1 MRLAIRFLIPG
12 AIVALTLAACASSA
26 TAPSSAAPATSA
38 AATAAAT
45 GSAATGD
52 AVTIK
57 GFAFSPATLTVKKGT
72 TVTFVNMDSATHTV
86 TSGSG
91 GTKDGKFDQSID
103 GGGAAKITFDTVGTF
118 SYFCTIHAS
127 MRGTITVQ

>member
-1 MRLAIRFLIPG
+1 MRLVIRLLIPG
-12 AIVALTLAACASSA
+12 AIAALTLAACATNA
-26 TAPSSAAPATSA
+26 TAPSAAPATSA
-38 AATAAAT
+38 AAT
-45 GSAATGD
+45 SAATSSAASGD
-52 AVTIK
+52 TVTIK

-86 TSGSG
+86 TSGSNA
-91 GTKDGKFDQSID
+91 TKDGKFDQSID
-103 GGGAAKITFDTVGTF
+103 GSGAAKITFDTVGTF